1 MNSTRSNDR
10 FASFCAQ
17 ARRGDI
23 HEAFATLRS
32 AIDPNDSFV
41 TLRKYLK
48 VFDTMDRD
56 ALGLKPIRIAILSS
70 ATVDHVSEMVR
81 LWLASEGFAA
91 QFYIAPFDTIV
102 PTILDKD
109 GELYAFEPEI
119 VWIFTT
125 GRDLR
130 IDMPPG
136 SAVDLVEDAVA
147 AEVDM
152 VEGLWAEV
160 RKNCPALVIQNNA
173 DTPAIDIF
181 GNFEGSVGWSRRSV
195 IRKFN
200 SRLADRAS
208 GGVVIFDY
216 DHLSALYGQ
225 ARWFE
230 YRHWH
235 HSKQPM
241 TFDAMGLVG
250 FTFARL
256 VAAIKGQAKKCVVLD
271 LDNTLWG
278 GVIGDDGL
286 GGIKLGNGATG
297 EAFSQIQNYFKSLKQ
312 RGVILAVCS
321 KNDVANA
328 REPFEQHPDMRLR
341 LDDVAEFMA
350 NWSNKADNIRTIA
363 ENLNI
368 GLDSMVFVD
377 DNPVE
382 RDLVRQYLPMVTVPE
397 LSDDPAEY
405 VGLVHRQRYFETVA
419 YSQEDAVRTDYYRA
433 NAQRRELQ
441 GSFTDQAQFQKSLL
455 MEAEVGCADGMYLA
469 RSTQLINKSNQF
481 HLTGTRYSEA
491 EVRAF
496 QADSNW
502 TCRHF
507 TLRDRF
513 GDNGL
518 ISVVLMR
525 QDGLALVI
533 DTWVMSCRVLGR
545 AMEEFIANEI
555 ARVALARGCEVI
567 RGRYV
572 PSKKNKLVAQLY
584 QRLGFEKVGDVEG
597 ATDWVRS
604 ADPPIYLETTIK
616 RVADAQS
623 DSCLQALHFAQKLDQ

>member
-10 FASFCAQ
+10 FASFAAQ
-17 ARRGDI
+17 ARRGEIQD
-23 HEAFATLRS
+23 AFATLRS

-81 LWLASEGFAA
+81 LWLACEGFAA
-91 QFYIAPFDTIV
+91 QFYIAPFDTV
-102 PTILDKD
+102 VSTILDKD
-109 GELYAFEPEI
+109 GDLYAFQPEI

-136 SAVDLVEDAVA
+136 SAVDVVDEAVA

-152 VEGLWAEV
+152 AEGLWAEL

-173 DTPAIDIF
+173 DTPSIDVL

-225 ARWFE
+225 SRWFE

-286 GGIKLGNGATG
+286 AGIKLGNGATG
-297 EAFSQIQNYFKSLKQ
+297 EAFSQIQDYFKSLKQ

-321 KNDVANA
+321 KNEAANA
-328 REPFEQHPDMRLR
+328 REPFEQHPDMRLK
-341 LDDVAEFMA
+341 LDDIAEFVA
-350 NWSNKADNIRTIA
+350 NWNNKADNIRTIA

-368 GLDSMVFVD
+368 GLDSMVFID

-382 RDLVRQYLPMVTVPE
+382 RDVVRQYLPMVAVPE

-405 VGLVHRQRYFETVA
+405 VGLVHRLRYFETAA
-419 YSQEDAVRTDYYRA
+419 YSQEDAVRTEYYRA

-441 GSFTDQAQFQKSLL
+441 GSFADQAQFQESLL
-455 MEAEVGCADGMYLA
+455 MEAEIGCADGMYLA
-469 RSTQLINKSNQF
+469 RSAQLINKSNQF

-491 EVRAF
+491 EVSAF
-496 QADSNW
+496 QRDENW
-502 TCRHF
+502 ICRHF
-507 TLRDRF
+507 ILRDRF

-525 QDGLALVI
+525 QDGPALVV

-555 ARVALARGCEVI
+555 ARVALDRGCEVI

-584 QRLGFEKVGDVEG
+584 QRLRFEKVGEVDGV
-597 ATDWVRS
+597 TDWIRPVN
-604 ADPPIYLETTIK
+604 PPVLLDTKIKLVGSEPAPRDET
-616 RVADAQS
+616 VDA
-623 DSCLQALHFAQKLDQ
+623 A

>member
-1 MNSTRSNDR
+1 MNGPRSNDK
-10 FASFCAQ
+10 FTNFSAQ
-17 ARRGDI
+17 ARRGEVK
-23 HEAFATLRS
+23 EAFATLRG
-32 AIDPNDSFV
+32 AIDAADSFV

-48 VFDTMDRD
+48 VFDTMDRGVL
-56 ALGLKPIRIAILSS
+56 ALKPIRIAILSS
-70 ATVDHVSEMVR
+70 ATVDHISEMVR
-81 LWLASEGFAA
+81 LWLACEGFAA
-91 QFYIAPFDTIV
+91 QFYIAPFDSV
-102 PTILDKD
+102 VSTILDKD
-109 GELYAFEPEI
+109 SELYAFRPEI

-136 SAVDLVEDAVA
+136 SAVDAVDEAVA
-147 AEVDM
+147 AELDM
-152 VEGLWAEV
+152 VQGLWMELA
-160 RKNCPALVIQNNA
+160 KNCSALVIQNNA
-173 DTPAIDIF
+173 DSPAIDIF
-181 GNFEGSVGWSRRSV
+181 GNFEGSVGWSRRSI

-200 SRLADRAS
+200 SGLADRAS

-216 DHLSALYGQ
+216 DHLSSLYGKS
-225 ARWFE
+225 RWFE

-241 TFDAMGLVG
+241 SFDAMGMVG
-250 FTFARL
+250 FAFART
-256 VAAIKGQAKKCVVLD
+256 VAAVKGTAKKCVVLD

-286 GGIKLGNGATG
+286 NGIKLGNGATG
-297 EAFSQIQNYFKSLKQ
+297 EAFSQVQDYFQSLKQ

-321 KNDVANA
+321 KNEAANA
-328 REPFEQHPDMRLR
+328 REPFEKHPDMKLK
-341 LDDVAEFMA
+341 LDDIAEFVA
-350 NWSNKADNIRTIA
+350 NWSNKADNIRAIA

-382 RDLVRQYLPMVTVPE
+382 RDLVRQYLPMVAVPE
-397 LSDDPAEY
+397 LSEDPADY

-419 YSQEDAVRTDYYRA
+419 FSQEDAVRTDYYRA
-433 NAQRRELQ
+433 NAQRRDLQ
-441 GSFTDQAQFQKSLL
+441 GSFTDQAQFQESLL
-455 MEAEVGCADGMYLA
+455 MEAETGLTDGIYLA
-469 RSTQLINKSNQF
+469 RSAQLVNKSNQF

-491 EVRAF
+491 ELSAF
-496 QADSNW
+496 QAAGDW
-502 TCRHF
+502 ICRHF
-507 TLRDRF
+507 ILRDRF

-525 QDGLALVI
+525 HDGPALVI

-545 AMEEFIANEI
+545 GMEEFIANEI
-555 ARVALARGCEVI
+555 ARVAHDRGCEVI

-584 QRLGFEKVGDVEG
+584 HRLGFEKVGEADG
-597 ATDWVRS
+597 TTDWVRS
-604 ADPPIYLETTIK
+604 ANPPVWLDTKIK
-616 RVADAQS
+616 HLRDERARIRDTAESVSAA
-623 DSCLQALHFAQKLDQ
+623 